1 MTRHQSLLADS
12 EYMFR
17 AVGQVMHLL
26 EDTTQPQHVRNEQH
40 LEGTIWQSTIE
51 IYGNDHVR
59 QLNYG
64 DGSMLDWRGAG
75 FIKLED
81 FWDRH
86 LYNGTSSQPL
96 IDNED
101 PTKPT
106 STLGLAEW
114 CNGNFLGERHTYA
127 EFFDKTSIKYYP
139 FPSLTNT
146 TQPQLKPGNLA
157 GTVIDSIT
165 LRNHMTGDRVYI
177 SKTGAGVPVTHHS
190 ALNYLAVQNTPR
202 LGGLQMQVGLTIHD
216 DNVLSN
222 YHDIFIPKAVK
233 YSAGLLDYFFRGTI
247 DVGLIGYDTN
257 TMQYTNLI
265 VNTSGQDF
273 YGGAFYLLLETN
285 GVRILIQSNSLSG
298 TIASGASTNMIFPGP
313 LPTNQSKLFLV
324 YQGTIGVTNGN
335 QALDPADANI
345 CIAANRVWIEQT
357 KTYIYHP
364 WLYEI

>member
-114 CNGNFLGERHTYA
+114 CNGNFLGERPPTLS
-127 EFFDKTSIKYYP
+127 FLIK
-139 FPSLTNT
+139 
-146 TQPQLKPGNLA
+146 
-157 GTVIDSIT
+157 
-165 LRNHMTGDRVYI
+165 
-177 SKTGAGVPVTHHS
+177 
-190 ALNYLAVQNTPR
+190 
-202 LGGLQMQVGLTIHD
+202 
-216 DNVLSN
+216 
-222 YHDIFIPKAVK
+222 
-233 YSAGLLDYFFRGTI
+233 
-247 DVGLIGYDTN
+247 
-257 TMQYTNLI
+257 
-265 VNTSGQDF
+265 
-273 YGGAFYLLLETN
+273 
-285 GVRILIQSNSLSG
+285 
-298 TIASGASTNMIFPGP
+298 
-313 LPTNQSKLFLV
+313 
-324 YQGTIGVTNGN
+324 
-335 QALDPADANI
+335 PA
-345 CIAANRVWIEQT
+345 
-357 KTYIYHP
+357 
-364 WLYEI
+364 